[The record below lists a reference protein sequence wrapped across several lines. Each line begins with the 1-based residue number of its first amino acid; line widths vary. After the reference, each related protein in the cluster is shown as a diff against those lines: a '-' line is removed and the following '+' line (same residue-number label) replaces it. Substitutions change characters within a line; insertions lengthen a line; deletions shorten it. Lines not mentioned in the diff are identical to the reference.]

1 MFFMTFFNSYSTFRK
16 TNLYKFATFYKFF
29 LVYIIYINAKAE
41 IKTYTQ
47 IYIWNK
53 AFIILYIKIIYINF
67 LYNKLNLV
75 KIY

>member
-47 IYIWNK
+47 IYI
-53 AFIILYIKIIYINF
+53 
-67 LYNKLNLV
+67 
-75 KIY
+75 